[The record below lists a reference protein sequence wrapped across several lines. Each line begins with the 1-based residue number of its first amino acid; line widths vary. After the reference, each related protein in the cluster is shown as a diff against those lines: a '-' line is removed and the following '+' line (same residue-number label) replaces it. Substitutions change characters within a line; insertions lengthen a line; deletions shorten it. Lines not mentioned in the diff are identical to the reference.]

1 VWARR
6 EAGPHGGLTQGL
18 PLMPLAKLI
27 LWRIALGIVTLLL
40 VSILIFL
47 ATNALP
53 GDPARAILGA
63 RATPEALAEL
73 RSQLGLD
80 KPVITRY
87 GVWLGD
93 FVTGDLG
100 QSLAGMKQPV
110 SEVIGRRLYNSMI
123 LVLLASLISVPLS
136 MALGSYTALKRDT
149 KLDSGVTVGT
159 LTLAALPEFVIGIA
173 LILLLS
179 TQALHLFPP
188 ISRLNPFEP
197 MSQQLDAFILPVLT
211 LTLAVLPY
219 ISRMMRAS
227 TIEVLESEY
236 ISMARLKG
244 VPEPLVM
251 RRHTLPNAVVPA
263 IQGTAMQLAWLAGGI
278 VVVEYLFSYPGIG
291 SALVDAVANRDY
303 PVIQALV
310 LIMASVYVVL
320 NLIADILTILIT
332 PRLRTG
338 MR

>member
-1 VWARR
+1 
-6 EAGPHGGLTQGL
+6 
-18 PLMPLAKLI
+18 MPLTRLI
-27 LWRIALGIVTLLL
+27 LWRIALGIVTLFL
-40 VSILIFL
+40 VSVLIFL

-53 GDPARAILGA
+53 GDPARAILGP
-63 RATPEALAEL
+63 RATPEKLAQL
-73 RSQLGLD
+73 RAELGLD
-80 KPVITRY
+80 RPVVSRY

-93 FVTGDLG
+93 FATGDLG

-110 SEVIGRRLYNSMI
+110 SAVIGRRLYNSAI
-123 LVLLASLISVPLS
+123 LVLLASLVSVPLS
-136 MALGSYTALKRDT
+136 IALGSYTALKRDT
-149 KLDSGVTVGT
+149 KLDGSVTVGT

-197 MSQQLDAFILPVLT
+197 MSQQLSAFVLPVLT

-244 VPEPLVM
+244 VPESLVM

-291 SALVDAVANRDY
+291 SALVDAVSNRDY
-303 PVIQALV
+303 PVIQALT

-320 NLIADILTILIT
+320 NLVADILTILIT

>member
-1 VWARR
+1 MA
-6 EAGPHGGLTQGL
+6 LTR
-18 PLMPLAKLI
+18 LI
-27 LWRIALGIVTLLL
+27 LWRIFLGIITLLA
-40 VSILIFL
+40 VSVLIFL

-53 GDPARAILGA
+53 GDPARAILGP
-63 RATPEALAEL
+63 RATPQALAEL
-73 RSQLGLD
+73 RLQLGLD
-80 KPVITRY
+80 KPVVTRY
-87 GVWLGD
+87 GIWLGN
-93 FVTGDLG
+93 FVRGNLG
-100 QSLAGMKQPV
+100 ESLAGMKEPV
-110 SEVIGRRLYNSMI
+110 SKVIGRRFFNSAI
-123 LVLLASLISVPLS
+123 LVLLASLVSVPIS
-136 MALGSYTALKRDT
+136 MALGSYMAFKRDT
-149 KLDSGVTVGT
+149 KFDSGMTVGT
-159 LTLAALPEFVIGIA
+159 LTLSAMPEFVIGIA
-173 LILLLS
+173 VILLLA
-179 TQALHLFPP
+179 TQVLHVFPAS
-188 ISRLNPFEP
+188 SRLNPYEP
-197 MSQQLDAFILPVLT
+197 LAQQLDKFILPVLT

-263 IQGTAMQLAWLAGGI
+263 IQGTAMQLAWLASGI

-291 SALVDAVANRDY
+291 SALVDAVSNRDY
-303 PVIQALV
+303 PTIQALC
-310 LIMASVYVVL
+310 LIMASAYVIL

>member
-1 VWARR
+1 
-6 EAGPHGGLTQGL
+6 
-18 PLMPLAKLI
+18 MPLARLI

-73 RSQLGLD
+73 RAELGLD
-80 KPVITRY
+80 KPVVTRY

-110 SEVIGRRLYNSMI
+110 SDVIGQRLYNSAL
-123 LVLLASLISVPLS
+123 LVALASLLSVPLS
-136 MALGSYTALKRDT
+136 MALGAYTALKRDT
-149 KLDSGVTVGT
+149 KFDGGVTIGT
-159 LTLAALPEFVIGIA
+159 LALAALPEFVIGIA

-244 VPEPLVM
+244 VPEQLVM

-320 NLIADILTILIT
+320 NLVADILTILIT